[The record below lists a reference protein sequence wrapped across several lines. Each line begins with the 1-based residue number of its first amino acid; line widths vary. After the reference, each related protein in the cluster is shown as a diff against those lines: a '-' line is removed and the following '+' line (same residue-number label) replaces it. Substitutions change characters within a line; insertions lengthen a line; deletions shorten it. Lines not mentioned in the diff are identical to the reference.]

1 MIQQQRYLEHHTKS
15 SENILKIL
23 KDRKKG
29 WVLIQNIILHK
40 GDLISENH
48 PN

>member
-1 MIQQQRYLEHHTKS
+1 MIQQRRYLEHHTKS
-15 SENILKIL
+15 SENILKLL

-29 WVLIQNIILHK
+29 WVFIQNIILYK
-40 GDLISENH
+40 GDLFSENH

>member
-1 MIQQQRYLEHHTKS
+1 MIQQQRCLEHHTKS
-15 SENILKIL
+15 SENILKIS
-23 KDRKKG
+23 KDGKKV
-29 WVLIQNIILHK
+29 WVLIQNIILYK

>member
-1 MIQQQRYLEHHTKS
+1 MIQQQRCLGHHTKS

-23 KDRKKG
+23 KDGKKG
-29 WVLIQNIILHK
+29 WVLIQNIILYK

>member
-1 MIQQQRYLEHHTKS
+1 MIQQQRCLEHHRKS
-15 SENILKIL
+15 SENILQIL
-23 KDRKKG
+23 KDGKKG
-29 WVLIQNIILHK
+29 WVLIQNIILYK